1 MTTRSELRGQCLCG
15 AVRLTAIPTSL
26 HVDAC
31 HCQMCRRWGGGPMM
45 VVECNRNLSF
55 EGQQYIVLFG
65 SSEWAE
71 RGFCRQCGTHLF
83 FRLKDL
89 SYCAVPVGL
98 FEGSTA
104 WSFTQQVFIEQK
116 PAYYSFSEKTENLT
130 GEELFAKHS
139 QGS

>member
-1 MTTRSELRGQCLCG
+1 
-15 AVRLTAIPTSL
+15 
-26 HVDAC
+26 
-31 HCQMCRRWGGGPMM
+31 MM
-45 VVECNRNLSF
+45 VVGCHPDLSF
-55 EGQQYIVLFG
+55 EGQQYITLYG

-104 WSFTQQVFIEQK
+104 WSFTQQVFIEHK

-130 GEELFAKHS
+130 GDELFAKHS
-139 QGS
+139 QDS